1 MRWKLLSNILSI
13 AREYIDFIN
22 FLPAKNPQY
31 HGLIT
36 LCGLLTGC
44 LGNLPDELTRTVIPS
59 GEIYGIRG
67 IAQLE
72 SHSLNRNR

>member
-13 AREYIDFIN
+13 ACESIDLVN
-22 FLPAKNPQY
+22 FLFTKNPQY
-31 HGLIT
+31 HGLIRQCDV
-36 LCGLLTGC
+36 LAAR
-44 LGNLPDELTRTVIPS
+44 LGNLPDEPTRTVIPS